1 MYQLI
6 IKLHLLLIFASFAS
20 FLLRTWWAFTGS
32 HWLQSDK
39 AFKVHKV
46 VIMLMLLSA
55 LGLSFMAGLYPFM
68 DAWVTEKFILL
79 IAYVAFAMLAFRPAI
94 TNKSRYIFA
103 SVASGL
109 FVTIFLIAKMHT
121 PVILG

>member
-1 MYQLI
+1 MYQI
-6 IKLHLLLIFASFAS
+6 IVKLHLLLILLSFAS
-20 FLLRTWWAFTGS
+20 FLLRTWWAFTDS
-32 HWLQSDK
+32 YWLESVK
-39 AFKVHKV
+39 AFKIHKAV
-46 VIMLMLLSA
+46 TMLMLLSA

-94 TNKSRYIFA
+94 TKKHRYVFA

-109 FVTIFLIAKMHT
+109 FVVIFMIAKMHT
-121 PVILG
+121 PVVLG